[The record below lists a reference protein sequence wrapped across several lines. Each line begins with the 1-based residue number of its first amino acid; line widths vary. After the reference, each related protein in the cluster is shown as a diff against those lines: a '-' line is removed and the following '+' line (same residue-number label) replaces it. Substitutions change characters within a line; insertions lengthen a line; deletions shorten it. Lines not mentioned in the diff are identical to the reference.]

1 MYVDKFCLDFTIL
14 VAVKLT
20 YIPLI
25 ICYCNKRAAKTS
37 EWLQRHKDPPRD
49 LRTPGHCD
57 LRNPFITAA
66 RKDVGKSL

>member
-20 YIPLI
+20 YIPLM

-37 EWLQRHKDPPRD
+37 VAAEAQRSAQRPEDSRA
-49 LRTPGHCD
+49 L
-57 LRNPFITAA
+57 
-66 RKDVGKSL
+66 